1 MSSLV
6 PTRPERDLAD
16 DERRELEAAHH
27 ELRKSVAAY
36 EVFLATEIQTDKDAP
51 RFDADELAAAQE
63 RVETAE
69 RALWELREQFLG
81 WARPSWAPSA
91 TLVSDWIL
99 EEDAGYDVES

>member
-1 MSSLV
+1 V

-16 DERRELEAAHH
+16 NERRELEVAHR

-36 EVFLATEIQTDKDAP
+36 EVFLATEIQPGEDAP
-51 RFDADELAAAQE
+51 AFSADDLAAAQE

-69 RALWELREQFLG
+69 RTLWELREQYLG